1 MKCFRSKLVA
11 PRSLADEDRVAGSR
25 SERQRGTTFIELMV
39 VMAITA
45 VVASMFSR
53 MVLTTSGVRVTGRE
67 NGLAA
72 DAASGV
78 LEQIR
83 NAPFLDAF
91 ALYNNDPNDD
101 PDGVGTAPGN
111 RFPVEGLELADG
123 VQDGC
128 HLEVILPQLAPGSP
142 TNLTGTKWA
151 YDVVSQQTPGTTWEL
166 REDYDVEP
174 LGFPRDLNGD
184 SLIDSEDHSED
195 YIILPVMIRV
205 EWKAR
210 QGLRRYQVH
219 TILTEFF
226 KP

>member
-1 MKCFRSKLVA
+1 MRPKLV
-11 PRSLADEDRVAGSR
+11 SDRFAANGGSVAGSK
-25 SERQRGTTFIELMV
+25 SGRQRGTTFIELMV

-53 MVLTTSGVRVTGRE
+53 MVLTTSGVRVVGRE

-78 LEQIR
+78 IEAIR
-83 NAPFLDAF
+83 NVNFLDAF

-111 RFPVEGLELADG
+111 RFPVEGLDVADG
-123 VQDGC
+123 VRDGC
-128 HLEVILPQLAPGSP
+128 HLEVILPQLPPGTPS
-142 TNLTGTKWA
+142 TLTTTKWT
-151 YDVVSQQTPGTTWEL
+151 YDVVSLLTPGTTWEL
-166 REDYDVEP
+166 REDYDVEE

-184 SLIDSEDHSED
+184 SLIDSENHSDD
-195 YIILPVMIRV
+195 YIILPVLIRV
-205 EWKAR
+205 EWKGR
-210 QGLRRYQVH
+210 RGLRRYQVH